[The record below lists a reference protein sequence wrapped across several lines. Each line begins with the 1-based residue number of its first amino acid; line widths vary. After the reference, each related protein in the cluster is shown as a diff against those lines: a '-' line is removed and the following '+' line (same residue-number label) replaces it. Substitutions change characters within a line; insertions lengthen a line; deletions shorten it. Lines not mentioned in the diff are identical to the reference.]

1 MYNRRISRPTATN
14 WLSQWRDKDVI
25 KVVTGI
31 HRCGK
36 TTLFDLFREHLL
48 NKGVRPS
55 QIITIDFEDPDLGEF
70 KTYREAWS
78 YIRGRMDLSRRS
90 YVFLDEVQ
98 LVPEFEKLVDGLFS
112 KKDCDV
118 YITGSNS
125 KFLSGELA
133 TYLTGRY
140 VEIQVHPLSFAEY
153 RPLFPDQPAGDLI
166 QDYLRYGGFPFAVQ
180 LEKGSRAFKD
190 YLSGILSTIIY
201 KDVAARK
208 GFRETATLERLTRF
222 IFDNIGNIQSVNRIV
237 GTFKA
242 EGLSVP
248 HATLDNF
255 LAALCET
262 FLVFKV
268 NRYDIKGKDY
278 LKTNAKYY
286 VADTGLRRILLGDK
300 RDDQGHLLENIVFL
314 ELKRRYQDV
323 FVGVLGPKEVDF
335 VALDNAR
342 PLYFQVALTV
352 RDSDTLIREL
362 APLKA
367 IRDQHPK
374 FLLTLDNDL
383 PVNHDGIRQLS
394 VTEFLLNPRL
404 TEML

>member
-1 MYNRRISRPTATN
+1 MIAKIQRPYFID
-14 WLSQWRDKDVI
+14 WLSEWQDKDII

-31 HRCGK
+31 RRCGK
-36 TTLFDLFREHLL
+36 TTLFELFREHLL
-48 NKGVRPS
+48 HQGIAPS
-55 QIITIDFEDPDLGEF
+55 QIVTIDFEDPDLGEF
-70 KTYREAWS
+70 SSYCEAWT
-78 YIRGRMDLSRRS
+78 YIRGRMDLSHRS

-98 LVPEFEKLVDGLFS
+98 LVPEFEKLVDGLFC

-166 QDYLRYGGFPFAVQ
+166 QDYLRYGGFPFAAQ

-190 YLSGILSTIIY
+190 YLSGILSTIVY

-237 GTFKA
+237 GAFKA
-242 EGLSVP
+242 DGLSVP

-255 LAALCET
+255 LTAICEI

-268 NRYDIKGKDY
+268 SRYDIKGKGY
-278 LKTNAKYY
+278 LKSNAKYY
-286 VADTGLRRILLGDK
+286 IADTGLRRILLGDK
-300 RDDQGHLLENIVFL
+300 RDDQGHILENVVFL

-323 FVGVLGPKEVDF
+323 FVGVLGPKEVAFAVIDS
-335 VALDNAR
+335 AR
-342 PLYFQVALTV
+342 PPSSQVALTV
-352 RDSDTLIREL
+352 QDPATLAREL
-362 APLKA
+362 APLTA

-374 FLLTLDNDL
+374 FLLTLDNGP

-394 VTEFLLNPRL
+394 VTEFLLNPRS
-404 TEML
+404 TETI